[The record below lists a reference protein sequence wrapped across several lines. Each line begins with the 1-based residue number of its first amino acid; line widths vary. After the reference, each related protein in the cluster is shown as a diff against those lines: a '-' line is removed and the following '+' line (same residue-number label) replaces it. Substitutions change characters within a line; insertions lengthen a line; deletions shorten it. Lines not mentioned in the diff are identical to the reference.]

1 MNVIGDYF
9 YQVIDIL
16 FNNSPIL
23 IGLLI
28 LLVIFILILLV
39 NQPVLNRLSIWIFVF
54 IIVAIFF
61 YLLADSNL
69 ILITKGKIS
78 LTPPRCEQSKST
90 ERFIIKVN
98 KCSKHN
104 SNVNLE
110 LLVINKGK
118 PRDFYLSA
126 NNTRLFDWSGNENN
140 AQRVSLGNSNYKS
153 SSRTK
158 IPYNIPI
165 KASISFQDVLLK
177 KDTVSL
183 LEIETNYGNV
193 KFHNILLY
201 N

>member
-1 MNVIGDYF
+1 MNVIKNYF
-9 YQVIDIL
+9 YQIIDIL
-16 FNNSPIL
+16 FNNSSIL

-28 LLVIFILILLV
+28 LLLIFILILLV
-39 NQPVLNRLSIWIFVF
+39 NKPILNRLSIWSFVF
-54 IIVAIFF
+54 IIGLIFV
-61 YLLADSNL
+61 YLFIDSNL

-78 LTPPRCEQSKST
+78 LTPPYCEQSTST
-90 ERFIIKVN
+90 ERFIIEVN

-104 SNVNLE
+104 SNVNLK
-110 LLVINKGK
+110 LLVTNKGK

-140 AQRVSLGNSNYKS
+140 AQRVSLGNSDYKTY
-153 SSRTK
+153 SRTK
-158 IPYNIPI
+158 IPHNVPI
-165 KASISFQDVLLK
+165 KANISFQDVLLK

-193 KFHNILLY
+193 KFYNILLS

>member
-9 YQVIDIL
+9 YQVIDTI
-16 FNNSPIL
+16 FDNSPIL
-23 IGLLI
+23 MGLLI
-28 LLVIFILILLV
+28 LLLIFILILLI
-39 NQPVLNRLSIWIFVF
+39 NKPVLNRLSIYSF
-54 IIVAIFF
+54 IIIIGLIFL
-61 YLLADSNL
+61 YLFIDSNL
-69 ILITKGKIS
+69 ILITKGKRS
-78 LTPPRCEQSKST
+78 LTPSHCEQSTTT

-110 LLVINKGK
+110 LLVTNKGK

-126 NNTRLFDWSGNENN
+126 KNTRLFDWSGNENN
-140 AQRVSLGNSNYKS
+140 AQKVSLGNSDYKS

-193 KFHNILLY
+193 NFHNILLY